1 MLFSHHFSRWRD
13 AEEGIFFN
21 RNARLF
27 FVVAV
32 FADNAIERIA
42 VCSTRNVDI
51 IDEALFQHDSV
62 RYRVV
67 LSLRQQERHELAFVL
82 FVVSFVSSIFIVSS
96 TAVNIVIIIVS
107 FFYHA

>member
-1 MLFSHHFSRWRD
+1 MMETQVFNSNTEFYNKINNYTCGACSFSHHFSRWRD

-21 RNARLF
+21 GNARLF

-62 RYRVV
+62 RYRR
-67 LSLRQQERHELAFVL
+67 S
-82 FVVSFVSSIFIVSS
+82 VVSAP
-96 TAVNIVIIIVS
+96 TRTT
-107 FFYHA
+107 

>member
-1 MLFSHHFSRWRD
+1 MMETQVFNSNTEFYNKINNYTCAHKLFSHHFSRWRD

-21 RNARLF
+21 GNARLF

-51 IDEALFQHDSV
+51 IDEALFQHDWC
-62 RYRVV
+62 
-67 LSLRQQERHELAFVL
+67 
-82 FVVSFVSSIFIVSS
+82 
-96 TAVNIVIIIVS
+96 VI
-107 FFYHA
+107 A